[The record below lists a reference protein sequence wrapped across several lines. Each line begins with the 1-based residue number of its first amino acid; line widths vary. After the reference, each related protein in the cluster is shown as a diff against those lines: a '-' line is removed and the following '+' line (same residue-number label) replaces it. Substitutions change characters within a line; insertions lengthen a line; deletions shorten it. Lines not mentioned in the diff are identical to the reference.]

1 MPKVI
6 DYNKKSVTELKKI
19 AITKFN
25 LWIRERDKELGCIS
39 CGSYN
44 QIQAGH
50 YYSAG
55 HYEMLR
61 FNEDNVHSQCLRCN
75 YFLSGNLTHYRENL
89 INKIGIERVEQL
101 DILAKINKRQR
112 TKVYDRFT
120 LIEIIKKY
128 AQTKRN
134 NRVG

>member
-1 MPKVI
+1 MPKIV
-6 DYNKKSVTELKKI
+6 DYNKKNTSELKKI